1 MPHDLARLIDVWPGL
16 PKHIKAAILTLTN
29 AAGVSIRKE

>member
-16 PKHIKAAILTLTN
+16 PKHIKAAIMALVM
-29 AAGVSIRKE
+29 AAASR